1 MERRTEGNQNNNN
14 IQASKRVNTPNPHH
28 TKHEYTMNFTFNEPV
43 LVRNHK
49 DEKWNLNYFE
59 RYVENDYYPFKMND
73 ETFYRQ
79 CIPYVGNEDLCY
91 TTLEPKTLRLSKK
104 ITHYR
109 PKRHETYFTIYFCD
123 YITGFG
129 VIADEWWDNP
139 GTDEIRLKA
148 GHVFMPAVTVVM
160 DSVIE
165 RVIIH
170 TSRLYANLHK
180 DTVPPVTMIPL
191 VIVAYITHFFS

>member
-1 MERRTEGNQNNNN
+1 MERRTERNQNNNN
-14 IQASKRVNTPNPHH
+14 IQAGERVNTPNPHH

-91 TTLEPKTLRLSKK
+91 TTLEPKILRLSKK

-148 GHVFMPAVTVVM
+148 GHVFRTEAEAQ
-160 DSVIE
+160 SFCEKINKLLKE
-165 RVIIH
+165 R
-170 TSRLYANLHK
+170 R
-180 DTVPPVTMIPL
+180 P
-191 VIVAYITHFFS
+191 

>member
-109 PKRHETYFTIYFCD
+109 PKLHETYFTIYFCD

-148 GHVFMPAVTVVM
+148 GHVFRTEAEAQ
-160 DSVIE
+160 SFCEKINNLLKE
-165 RVIIH
+165 R
-170 TSRLYANLHK
+170 R
-180 DTVPPVTMIPL
+180 P
-191 VIVAYITHFFS
+191 

>member
-1 MERRTEGNQNNNN
+1 
-14 IQASKRVNTPNPHH
+14 
-28 TKHEYTMNFTFNEPV
+28 MNFTFNEPV

-109 PKRHETYFTIYFCD
+109 PCSCTAAVLKHPFC
-123 YITGFG
+123 GLPLC
-129 VIADEWWDNP
+129 IA
-139 GTDEIRLKA
+139 
-148 GHVFMPAVTVVM
+148 
-160 DSVIE
+160 
-165 RVIIH
+165 
-170 TSRLYANLHK
+170 
-180 DTVPPVTMIPL
+180 
-191 VIVAYITHFFS
+191 

>member
-1 MERRTEGNQNNNN
+1 MEYSCNRSYHWIIIPPDRLFHHILNYFQITMKRISFNDKYGLTKAVLEGRKTQERRIITCP
-14 IQASKRVNTPNPHH
+14 SF
-28 TKHEYTMNFTFNEPV
+28 Y
-43 LVRNHK
+43 K

-148 GHVFMPAVTVVM
+148 GHVFRTEAEAQ
-160 DSVIE
+160 SFCEKINKLLKE
-165 RVIIH
+165 R
-170 TSRLYANLHK
+170 R
-180 DTVPPVTMIPL
+180 P
-191 VIVAYITHFFS
+191 

>member
-1 MERRTEGNQNNNN
+1 
-14 IQASKRVNTPNPHH
+14 
-28 TKHEYTMNFTFNEPV
+28 MNFTFNEPV

-109 PKRHETYFTIYFCD
+109 PKRHETYFTIYFA
-123 YITGFG
+123 ITSQG
-129 VIADEWWDNP
+129 
-139 GTDEIRLKA
+139 
-148 GHVFMPAVTVVM
+148 
-160 DSVIE
+160 
-165 RVIIH
+165 
-170 TSRLYANLHK
+170 
-180 DTVPPVTMIPL
+180 L
-191 VIVAYITHFFS
+191 VS